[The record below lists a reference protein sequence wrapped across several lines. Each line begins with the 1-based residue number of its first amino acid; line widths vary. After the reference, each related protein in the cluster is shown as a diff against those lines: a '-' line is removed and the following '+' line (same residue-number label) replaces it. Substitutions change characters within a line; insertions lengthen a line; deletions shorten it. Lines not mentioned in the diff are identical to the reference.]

1 MSHQRKHRR
10 KAGISLVET
19 AGAVLITGVCVAATT
34 SALYV
39 VSTASGKS
47 VARSE
52 QNNSSGLILQRLRD
66 ELSMAA
72 SISEL
77 TASRVTFTHPD
88 FTGDAVDETITYSWG
103 GAAGDPIVRTLN
115 GASQNALENCTSLS
129 MEAALISPELEMT
142 DAKTAG
148 ATLAY
153 HDTYLITYQSR
164 VVNVS
169 TTNWYGEL
177 FAPSYSGAQSCTIT
191 SVWLR
196 ARRAT
201 GGTPTGNF
209 KVSIQETTSG
219 TDNPSGVI
227 LQEVVVAATSLPVA
241 WSWVEFPFS
250 SVKIANGQRVA
261 VVAKGTGAYA
271 GEVNYNDTVSIDVL
285 DGDQLLRY
293 TTNSGTNWYPINF
306 KKTKDLRFYAYG
318 YFTLSDPAPTGK
330 YASGTVGS
338 IHLHAERRAD
348 AETLVNDTAVN
359 CVNRPMIGGLT
370 VSDIPVH

>member
-1 MSHQRKHRR
+1 MGRQATHRR
-10 KAGISLVET
+10 RTGISLVET

-47 VARSE
+47 VARTE
-52 QNNSSGLILQRLRD
+52 QTNSSGLILQRLRD

-88 FTGDAVDETITYSWG
+88 FTGDAVDEKIAYSWG
-103 GAAGDPIVRTLN
+103 GAAGDPIIRTLN
-115 GASQNALENCTSLS
+115 GTSQNALENCTGLS

-142 DAKTAG
+142 DAKTTST
-148 ATLAY
+148 TLAY

-177 FAPSYSGAQSCTIT
+177 FAPTYSGAQSCTIT

-201 GGTPTGNF
+201 GGTPSGNF

-261 VVAKGTGAYA
+261 VVAKGTAAYS

-306 KKTKDLRFYAYG
+306 KRTKDLRFYAYG

-338 IHLHAERRAD
+338 IHVHAERRVD
-348 AETLVNDTAVN
+348 AETLVSDTAVN
-359 CVNRPMIGGLT
+359 CVNRPMIGGMT
-370 VSDIPVH
+370 VADIPVH

>member
-1 MSHQRKHRR
+1 M
-10 KAGISLVET
+10 
-19 AGAVLITGVCVAATT
+19 ITGVCVAATT

-39 VSTASGKS
+39 VSTASDKS

-77 TASRVTFTHPD
+77 TSSSVTFTHPD
-88 FTGDAVDETITYSWG
+88 FTGDALDETITYSWG
-103 GAAGDPIVRTLN
+103 GTVGDPIVRTLN
-115 GASQNALENCTSLS
+115 GVSQTALENCTGLSL
-129 MEAALISPELEMT
+129 EAALISPELEMA
-142 DAKTAG
+142 DSKTAST
-148 ATLAY
+148 TLAY
-153 HDTYLITYQSR
+153 HDGYAVTYTAR
-164 VVNVS
+164 TFNVS
-169 TTNWYGEL
+169 TVYWYGEL

-196 ARRAT
+196 VRRAT
-201 GGTPTGNF
+201 GGTPSGNF
-209 KVSIQETTSG
+209 KVSIQKTTSG

-227 LQEVVVAATSLPVA
+227 IQEVSVKATDLPVS

-250 SVKIANGQRVA
+250 SVTIGNGERVV
-261 VVAKGTGAYA
+261 VVAKGTAAYC
-271 GEVNYNDTVSIDVL
+271 GEITYNDTITVNIS
-285 DGDQLLRY
+285 DGDQMLRY
-293 TTNSGTNWYPINF
+293 TTNSGTNWYPAAL
-306 KKTKDLRFYAYG
+306 KMTKDLRFYAYG
-318 YFTLSDPAPTGK
+318 YFSLSDPAPTGK

-348 AETLVNDTAVN
+348 AETLVHDTAVN
-359 CVNRPMIGGLT
+359 CVNRPMISGLT